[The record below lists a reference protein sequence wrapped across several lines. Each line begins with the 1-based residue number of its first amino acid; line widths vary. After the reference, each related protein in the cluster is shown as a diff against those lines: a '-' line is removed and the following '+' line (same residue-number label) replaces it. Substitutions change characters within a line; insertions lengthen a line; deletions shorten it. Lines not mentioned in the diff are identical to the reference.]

1 MAAEII
7 DNLYMQF
14 ELQSKISVALNTDQ
28 AKRLSSYILSCAK
41 VVQSHQFDSPESSL
55 CLPDDSETL
64 KTVQGMVKAF
74 KRPELK
80 VVLVIGIGGSNL
92 GTKAVY
98 DACGGAFDSLEME
111 RTPKLLFADTCDP
124 ALITKIGDMLKS
136 LITKP
141 EQLVINLISK
151 SGGTTESIVNAEIL
165 IQLLQKKFP
174 EILQRVVVTTDKE
187 SKLWNA
193 ALALGISVLEIPKK
207 VGGRYSALSAVGL
220 FPLALVNLD
229 VKSLLK
235 GATDMREICLEK
247 NLKKNP
253 AAISALV
260 LHGEY
265 EQGKTIHDTFMFTPS
280 LESLGKWYRQL
291 LGESIGKETDINGNV
306 VHVGITPTVSV
317 GSTDLHSVGQLY
329 LGGPRHS
336 VTTFVWAE
344 KVVKDP
350 IIPKKLLFGG
360 LVDGI
365 QGLRVSQVFQA
376 IRQGTMAAYAKQDLP
391 CMSIALADSS
401 AYELGAFLQFKMM
414 EVMYLGSL
422 FNVNAFDQPNVEA
435 YKTETRRILGSK

>member
-1 MAAEII
+1 MEII

-14 ELQSKISVALNTDQ
+14 ELQPKVSIPVNTDQ
-28 AKRLSSYILSCAK
+28 AKRLSSYISSCSKIA
-41 VVQSHQFDSPESSL
+41 QSHQFTSPESSL
-55 CLPDDSETL
+55 CLPDDDETL
-64 KTVQGMVKAF
+64 NAVQGMMKRF
-74 KRPELK
+74 KRSELK
-80 VVLVIGIGGSNL
+80 AVLLIGIGGSNL

-98 DACGGAFDSLEME
+98 DACGGAFDALEKE

-124 ALITKIGDMLKS
+124 ALITRIGDMLKS

-151 SGGTTESIVNAEIL
+151 SGGTTESVVNAEIL
-165 IQLLQKKFP
+165 IQQLMKKFP
-174 EILQRVVVTTDKE
+174 EIIQRIVVTTDRD

-193 ALALGISVLEIPKK
+193 ALALGISVLEIPKQ

-220 FPLALVNLD
+220 FPLGLLGLDIKALRD
-229 VKSLLK
+229 
-235 GATDMREICLEK
+235 GAADMRDMCLEK
-247 NLKKNP
+247 SLKQNP
-253 AAISALV
+253 AALSALF
-260 LHGEY
+260 LHESY
-265 EQGKTIHDTFMFTPS
+265 EQKLFIHDTFVFTPS

-291 LGESIGKETDINGNV
+291 LGESIGKETDVNGKV

-344 KVVKDP
+344 RVAKDP
-350 IIPKKLLFGG
+350 MVPKKLLFGS

-376 IRQGTMAAYAKQDLP
+376 IRQGTMAAYAKQGLP
-391 CMSIALADSS
+391 CMSIALEDLSM
-401 AYELGAFLQFKMM
+401 YELGSFLQFKMM

>member
-1 MAAEII
+1 
-7 DNLYMQF
+7 MQF
-14 ELQSKISVALNTDQ
+14 KLEGKTLGSSNEELT
-28 AKRLSSYILSCAK
+28 KRLSSYIASCAK
-41 VVQSHQFDSPESSL
+41 TVKSHSFDVAEGSL
-55 CLPDDSETL
+55 CLTDDAETF
-64 KTVQGMVKAF
+64 KAVQGMVKSF

-92 GTKAVY
+92 GTKAIY
-98 DACGGAFDSLEME
+98 DACGGSFDSLEME

-124 ALITKIGDMLKS
+124 VLITNVGDMLKI

-141 EQLVINLISK
+141 EELVINLISK

-165 IQLLQKKFP
+165 IQLLRKKFP

-207 VGGRYSALSAVGL
+207 VGGRYSVLSAVGL

-235 GATDMREICLEK
+235 GAADMREICLEK

-253 AAISALV
+253 AATSALV

-265 EQGKTIHDTFMFTPS
+265 EAGKTIHDTFMFTPS

-291 LGESIGKETDINGNV
+291 LGESIGKKTDSNGNI

-344 KVVKDP
+344 KVAKDLS
-350 IIPKKLLFGG
+350 IPKKLLFGG

-365 QGLRVSQVFQA
+365 KGLRVSQIFQA
-376 IRQGTMAAYAKQDLP
+376 IRRGTMAAYAKQELP

-401 AYELGAFLQFKMM
+401 TYELGAFLQFKMM

-435 YKTETRRILGSK
+435 YKMETRRILSSS